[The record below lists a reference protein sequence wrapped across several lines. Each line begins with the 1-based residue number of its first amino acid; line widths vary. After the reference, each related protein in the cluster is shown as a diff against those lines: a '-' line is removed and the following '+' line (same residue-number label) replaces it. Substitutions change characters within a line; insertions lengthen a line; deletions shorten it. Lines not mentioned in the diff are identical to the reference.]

1 MLRLFIHSP
10 KVVHSIL
17 FPVKEK
23 KKNTQKVFSH
33 TDRAKQKYKSRIIN
47 CCE

>member
-23 KKNTQKVFSH
+23 KKTLKKYSPTLTELNKNTNQ
-33 TDRAKQKYKSRIIN
+33 
-47 CCE
+47 EL